1 MTAAAT
7 ARALL
12 DAYDQGAFASLPSAG
27 AADFDWSAAYDVAAE
42 MVRLRRAR
50 GERCVGRKIGFTN
63 RNIWPQYGATSPIW
77 SHVYDSTLIR
87 ARGNTAA
94 VSLRGAAS
102 PRIEPEIAFGLRAV
116 LPTGSKDPARILEAV
131 EWMAPSF
138 EIVDCHY
145 PDWKF
150 APADSVADQ
159 SFHWRLI
166 VGERRPVPKNGL
178 ATLAIALRD
187 CRLVLA
193 CGGKTMDEGTGSN
206 ALGHPALALAF
217 LADILASQPQF
228 DALGA
233 GEIITTG
240 TLTAA
245 LPIEAGQTWTSKIS
259 GLPIGP
265 LIATFTR

>member
-1 MTAAAT
+1 MNAASA

-12 DAYDQGAFASLPSAG
+12 DAYDRGTLASLPSAG
-27 AADFDWSAAYDVAAE
+27 AANFDRDAAYGVAAE

-87 ARGNTAA
+87 ARGNSAT
-94 VSLRGAAS
+94 VSLRGAVS
-102 PRIEPEIAFGLRAV
+102 PRIEPEIAFGLRAAV
-116 LPTGSKDPARILEAV
+116 PPGSQDPARILEAV

-145 PDWKF
+145 ADWKF
-150 APADSVADQ
+150 KPADSVADQ

-166 VGERRPVPKNGL
+166 VGERRPVPKSGL
-178 ATLAIALRD
+178 ASLADALRD
-187 CRLVLA
+187 CRLALA
-193 CGGKTMDEGTGSN
+193 CDGKLMDEGTGSN

-217 LADILASQPQF
+217 LANILASQSQF

-245 LPIEAGQTWTSKIS
+245 LPIEAGQTWVSRIS
-259 GLPIGP
+259 GLPLGP
-265 LIATFTR
+265 LTASFTV

>member
-1 MTAAAT
+1 MSAAAT

-12 DAYDQGAFASLPSAG
+12 DAYDRGALVSLPSAG

-87 ARGNTAA
+87 AHGNTATL
-94 VSLRGAAS
+94 SLRGAVS
-102 PRIEPEIAFGLRAV
+102 PRIEPEIAFGLRAAV
-116 LPTGSKDPARILEAV
+116 PPGSQDPARILEAV

-145 PDWKF
+145 ADWKF
-150 APADSVADQ
+150 KPADSVADQ

-166 VGERRPVPKNGL
+166 VGEQRPVPTSGL
-178 ATLAIALRD
+178 ASLADALRE
-187 CRLVLA
+187 CRLALA

-206 ALGHPALALAF
+206 ALGHPALTLAF

-245 LPIEAGQTWTSKIS
+245 LPIAARQTWTSTLS
-259 GLPIGP
+259 GLALGP